1 VKFVRFQLS
10 TTLGFATIFL
20 LASALNIAGRKPFTA
35 IAILW
40 VNIIMDGPPAM
51 ALGVDAGD
59 DDIMKRSPRPLTER
73 ILTRPRWVAVG
84 LAAVTMAVGTLLV
97 LVWAPGDAPAA
108 GIATVAGTMAFNTFV
123 LFQFFNILN
132 ARSDVRSAFTRATL
146 SNKWLWISLAGVILL
161 QVAVT
166 HVGFMQSLFETTDIS
181 LSQWLVCVVV
191 ASSVLWIEEVRKFVV
206 RTTMRKGNHV

>member
-1 VKFVRFQLS
+1 
-10 TTLGFATIFL
+10 
-20 LASALNIAGRKPFTA
+20 
-35 IAILW
+35 LW

-59 DDIMKRSPRPLTER
+59 DDIMKRAPRPLNER

-84 LAAVTMAVGTLLV
+84 LAAVTMAIGTLLV
-97 LVWAPGDAPAA
+97 LVWAPGGAPTA
-108 GIATVAGTMAFNTFV
+108 GTATVAGTMAFNTFV

-132 ARSDVRSAFTRATL
+132 ARSDVRSAFTRATF

-161 QVAVT
+161 QIAVT
-166 HVGFMQSLFETTDIS
+166 HVGFVQSLFETTDIS